1 MKLNVGD
8 VLFES
13 LSQNIGAIIK
23 IFDHPDG
30 KIIKIRWRMDGHL
43 PHDTEHSYKKV
54 LRCVKN
60 GEYELTPKNF
70 IENKTKPDS

>member
-13 LSQNIGAIIK
+13 MSKNIGSIIK

-30 KIIKIRWRMDGHL
+30 KLIKIRWRMEGHL

-54 LRCVKN
+54 LRCVRN
-60 GEYELTPKNF
+60 GDYELTPKFPTNS
-70 IENKTKPDS
+70 ETKYDS

>member
-13 LSQNIGAIIK
+13 MSQNIGAITK
-23 IFDHPDG
+23 ISDQPDG
-30 KIIKIRWRMDGHL
+30 KIIKIRWRMEGHL

-60 GEYELTPKNF
+60 GEYELTRKF
-70 IENKTKPDS
+70 STKSQVEPEK

>member
-13 LSQNIGAIIK
+13 MSKNIGSIIK

-30 KIIKIRWRMDGHL
+30 KLIKIRWRMEGHL

-54 LRCVKN
+54 LRCVRR
-60 GEYELTPKNF
+60 GEYELTPKFPTNS
-70 IENKTKPDS
+70 ETK